1 MADTKKKDSD
11 KTVNEKDV
19 EALIEVGTEYLN
31 GNYDEDTYIKLI
43 EQIAKKMMKN
53 KKLKEKKDK
62 FKEIQMVGN
71 PNLTEFEISYLRN
84 VANQI
89 FKDLGIRVHQNY

>member
-1 MADTKKKDSD
+1 
-11 KTVNEKDV
+11 
-19 EALIEVGTEYLN
+19 
-31 GNYDEDTYIKLI
+31 
-43 EQIAKKMMKN
+43 MKN